1 MKRHQVFALHLE
13 PVLLK
18 IEQGTAHRGPFGFQ
32 VVELSAGGGVS
43 VDELLL
49 YKNLLSELIQLGEH
63 LSVPV
68 LRQIFYDM
76 NNTFACKLSWP
87 GDSMRA
93 QWAKMQAKNFGL
105 IWNYMWKNITRSGA
119 PRHDVVK
126 YLKQLAQVQQQS
138 VAGSDVVAAVF
149 VESSD
154 DEVEC
159 IDAPP
164 TPLTPVMVEPDEA
177 SDQLDA
183 PARGSEKVG
192 DALDAPALGSEK
204 VGDAIAEAEAV
215 AMTGIFDSKA
225 HKADR
230 LAAKKLKKVPQE
242 WRKKQKKKK
251 GTTKPQKKK
260 KMRIVASTLTP
271 KAGKRLRMTGKQS
284 IAEPESGHVK
294 RECTIISKTERGQ
307 LIYQLTYERK
317 TLCQTSSAMFGREDA
332 CKFASVLKAMFDSGY
347 SIDQLKQKKT
357 LLKQQQLVPDGVCA
371 D

>member
-159 IDAPP
+159 IYAPPTPLTPVMVEPDKASDIDSDESDDSAPLSFLAVAKTVADAPALASENVGDAPP

-215 AMTGIFDSKA
+215 AMTGIFDSK
-225 HKADR
+225 
-230 LAAKKLKKVPQE
+230 
-242 WRKKQKKKK
+242 
-251 GTTKPQKKK
+251 GT
-260 KMRIVASTLTP
+260 
-271 KAGKRLRMTGKQS
+271 
-284 IAEPESGHVK
+284 
-294 RECTIISKTERGQ
+294 
-307 LIYQLTYERK
+307 RK
-317 TLCQTSSAMFGREDA
+317 TVSPPRN
-332 CKFASVLKAMFDSGY
+332 
-347 SIDQLKQKKT
+347 
-357 LLKQQQLVPDGVCA
+357 
-371 D
+371 